1 MTESVELLGAAR
13 VRGLLERHKVRP
25 AKVLGQNFVVDP
37 NTIRKTLAIARVSPT
52 DKVLEIGPGAG
63 SLTLGLAASAPSVVA
78 VERDERLIPVLHE
91 VLKGLPHVEVV
102 HADALSLNLG
112 SARATSLVANLP
124 YNIAALVVLKALEEA
139 PEIGALTVMTQKEV
153 GERLAASPGTKAYGA
168 TSVLVSYFGEARVAS
183 SVSRKAFWPVPR
195 VDSVIVRIDRRA
207 QRDDV
212 DTQAFFKVV
221 KAAFSQRR
229 KTVRNSLTDLAG
241 SSTRAENM
249 LSGAGVEPSRRA
261 ETLSVDDFLRLAD
274 GLE

>member
-13 VRGLLERHKVRP
+13 VRELLGRHKVRP
-25 AKVLGQNFVVDP
+25 AKVLGQNFVIDP

-78 VERDERLIPVLHE
+78 VERDERLIPVLRE
-91 VLKGLPHVEVV
+91 VLEGLPHVEVV

-139 PEIGALTVMTQKEV
+139 PEIEALTVMTQKEV
-153 GERLAASPGTKAYGA
+153 GERLAAAPGTKAYGA
-168 TSVLVSYFGEARVAS
+168 TSVLVSFFGDARVES
-183 SVSRKAFWPVPR
+183 SISRKAFWPVPR

-207 QRDDV
+207 PLQDV

-229 KTVRNSLTDLAG
+229 KTVRNSLTELAG

-261 ETLSVDDFLRLAD
+261 ETLSLDDFLRLAD
-274 GLE
+274 RLE